1 MHYVWDIEGNG
12 LHELVLDQKGQPSFE
27 CDKVHCLVAVNI
39 QTGEMHTFRP
49 HQIKEGWDFLCQAES
64 IIGHNILGYDI
75 PVMERITGKKL
86 PKTVKIIDTL
96 LMAML
101 LWPDRGSCPAGGY
114 SLKNIALYYG
124 GDQKSDY
131 EGGWEEFN
139 QDMLHYCQQD
149 VKTNLNIF
157 RRLSAE
163 CKERVPKQVLQL
175 EHDFSRIISNQTAR
189 GWSYNLEGGEKLL
202 MDILLKK
209 RGIEDN
215 LRKIFPDRKEE
226 MKSPQYWV
234 DPQSGK
240 QYTTKGDVIGKGSGA
255 IKSRLVKGPNKFK
268 LIPFNPGS
276 SMQIAERLRE
286 KYGWQAK
293 VNPETNKPICG
304 SQELE
309 ELDFPEAKLLL
320 EYRDTDKLRGQ
331 VEDWNARAGYS
342 RDGKIHGSLKT
353 LGTVTGRTS
362 ATQPNIQQVSGEKS
376 ARELWIPSDG
386 MVQVGADLSGLE
398 LRCLAHYMFPYD
410 NGEYSDLILN
420 GDIHTA
426 NQEAAG
432 LETRNQAKTFI
443 YALIYG
449 AGNAKIGSTVGGSAH
464 KGGKLKNTFFQNIP
478 ALKTVIDQA
487 IECAD
492 SQGEIKMLDGRL
504 CPVRSSHKALNVLL
518 QGAGAIISKTWCVI
532 ANQDVQDAG
541 LRAHQIG
548 FIHDE
553 MQWEVHPFDA
563 NSLCEILTKASLKA
577 GNLLDIRMPIDSEAT
592 IGTSWAEC
600 H

>member
-1 MHYVWDIEGNG
+1 
-12 LHELVLDQKGQPSFE
+12 
-27 CDKVHCLVAVNI
+27 
-39 QTGEMHTFRP
+39 
-49 HQIKEGWDFLCQAES
+49 
-64 IIGHNILGYDI
+64 
-75 PVMERITGKKL
+75 
-86 PKTVKIIDTL
+86 
-96 LMAML
+96 
-101 LWPDRGSCPAGGY
+101 
-114 SLKNIALYYG
+114 
-124 GDQKSDY
+124 
-131 EGGWEEFN
+131 
-139 QDMLHYCQQD
+139 
-149 VKTNLNIF
+149 
-157 RRLSAE
+157 
-163 CKERVPKQVLQL
+163 
-175 EHDFSRIISNQTAR
+175 
-189 GWSYNLEGGEKLL
+189 
-202 MDILLKK
+202 
-209 RGIEDN
+209 
-215 LRKIFPDRKEE
+215 
-226 MKSPQYWV
+226 
-234 DPQSGK
+234 
-240 QYTTKGDVIGKGSGA
+240 
-255 IKSRLVKGPNKFK
+255 
-268 LIPFNPGS
+268 
-276 SMQIAERLRE
+276 
-286 KYGWQAK
+286 
-293 VNPETNKPICG
+293 
-304 SQELE
+304 
-309 ELDFPEAKLLL
+309 
-320 EYRDTDKLRGQ
+320 
-331 VEDWNARAGYS
+331 
-342 RDGKIHGSLKT
+342 
-353 LGTVTGRTS
+353 
-362 ATQPNIQQVSGEKS
+362 
-376 ARELWIPSDG
+376 
-386 MVQVGADLSGLE
+386 
-398 LRCLAHYMFPYD
+398 MFPYD
-410 NGEYSDLILN
+410 NGEYADLILN